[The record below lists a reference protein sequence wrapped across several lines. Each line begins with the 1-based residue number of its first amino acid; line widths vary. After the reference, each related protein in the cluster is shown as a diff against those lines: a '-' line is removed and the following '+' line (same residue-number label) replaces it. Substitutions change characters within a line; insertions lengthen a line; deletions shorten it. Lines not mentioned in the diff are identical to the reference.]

1 MNTEFRED
9 AHFQPW
15 GPFISSAYRNE
26 RITKTD
32 IVVASIVWALTL
44 VNAGIAVWLA
54 CAQTK
59 VSRSPLRSIYI
70 WMVWLEMI
78 ASVVMGF
85 ESYLHLLKIIP
96 PSEYPMVD
104 AILPD
109 LHFAGF
115 PFYFSICRTAL
126 PAQL

>member
-1 MNTEFRED
+1 MNTEFRKD

-15 GPFISSAYRNE
+15 GPFISPTYQNE

-32 IVVASIVWALTL
+32 IVVASLVWVLTL

-59 VSRSPLRSIYI
+59 VSKSPLRSTYI

-78 ASVVMGF
+78 ASVVMGL
-85 ESYLHLLKIIP
+85 ESYLHLLKLIP
-96 PSEYPMVD
+96 PSEWIVADVTYS
-104 AILPD
+104 
-109 LHFAGF
+109 G
-115 PFYFSICRTAL
+115 
-126 PAQL
+126 